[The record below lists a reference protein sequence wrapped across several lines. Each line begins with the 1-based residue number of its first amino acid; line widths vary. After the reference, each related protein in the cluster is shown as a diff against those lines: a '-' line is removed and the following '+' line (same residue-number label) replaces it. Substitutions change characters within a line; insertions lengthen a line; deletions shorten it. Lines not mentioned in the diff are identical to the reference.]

1 MDNRLLSNGCVALRN
16 LGYVQCLAHILI
28 VQLGKFLGILN
39 NKTRRGKSETGYIL
53 ESELGALRLGSVTF
67 ALIPGEIFPELVS
80 GRGLKAEDP
89 ESLES
94 IAERYGVEKMIIVGL
109 CNDELGYIVPS
120 STFKLNDELPYI
132 EPVADG
138 SGENH
143 YEETNSVG
151 IRTAE
156 IIAEAFEK
164 ALGVMN

>member
-1 MDNRLLSNGCVALRN
+1 M
-16 LGYVQCLAHILI
+16 
-28 VQLGKFLGILN
+28 
-39 NKTRRGKSETGYIL
+39 
-53 ESELGALRLGSVTF
+53 TF

-94 IAERYGVEKMIIVGL
+94 IAGRYGVEKLVVVGL
-109 CNDELGYIVPS
+109 CNDELGYIVPN

-132 EPVADG
+132 EPVEDG

-156 IIAEAFEK
+156 KIAEAFEK
-164 ALGVMN
+164 ALLAMD